1 MPLKR
6 AKKRTASDEV
16 KEIGELREIEL
27 SSLLKKVI
35 LQVGRGVLISVYFEP
50 YSSRSGTVVLKEG
63 HNPLIRIFRRIT
75 DREGKKKSNTS

>member
-1 MPLKR
+1 MCMFVCMYVWMMVGWR
-6 AKKRTASDEV
+6 QAVDNRRIDE
-16 KEIGELREIEL
+16 IN
-27 SSLLKKVI
+27 I